1 MFNIYKRQQPTQI
14 IMPPELQA
22 QYDLPIYKIMQSLK
36 AGNTIK
42 VALKID
48 GGFFVSAT
56 NGGGGYVFVNAIA
69 IGPNETFL
77 LIPQGLN
84 RDKVA
89 IRTING
95 YYLSAVNGG
104 EGLITA
110 TGTMIG
116 ANEQFL
122 MIGATPDRA
131 NFISEK
137 GLLMF
142 ALINEPRFLTAYG
155 VATGPNTRLIVI
167 PQAEKL
173 I

>member
-1 MFNIYKRQQPTQI
+1 MYNIYKRHQPSQLI
-14 IMPPELQA
+14 IPPELQE
-22 QYDLPIYKIMQSLK
+22 QYDLPIYKIIQSLK

-48 GGFFVSAT
+48 GGFFVSAA
-56 NGGGGYVFVNAIA
+56 NGGGGYVFVNSII
-69 IGPNETFL
+69 IGPSETFL

-155 VATGPNTRLIVI
+155 VATGPRTRLIVI

>member
-1 MFNIYKRQQPTQI
+1 MYNIYKRQQPSQLI
-14 IMPPELQA
+14 IPPELQE
-22 QYDLPIYKIMQSLK
+22 QYDLPIYKIIQSLK

-48 GGFFVSAT
+48 GGFFVSA
-56 NGGGGYVFVNAIA
+56 A
-69 IGPNETFL
+69 
-77 LIPQGLN
+77 
-84 RDKVA
+84 
-89 IRTING
+89 
-95 YYLSAVNGG
+95 NGG

-110 TGTMIG
+110 TGT
-116 ANEQFL
+116 

-142 ALINEPRFLTAYG
+142 ALVNEPRFLTAYG
-155 VATGPNTRLIVI
+155 VATGPRTRLIVI

>member
-1 MFNIYKRQQPTQI
+1 MFNIYKRQQLDQI
-14 IMPPELQA
+14 IMPTELQE
-22 QYDLPIYKIMQSLK
+22 QYELPIYKIIQTLK
-36 AGNTIK
+36 AGNIVK

-48 GGFFVSAT
+48 GGFFVSAA
-56 NGGGGYVFVNAIA
+56 NGGGGYVFVNAIS

-89 IRTING
+89 IRTTKG

-110 TGTMIG
+110 TGTTIG
-116 ANEQFL
+116 SKEQFT
-122 MIGATPDRA
+122 IVGATPDRA
-131 NFISEK
+131 NFITEK

-142 ALINEPRFLTAYG
+142 ALVNEPRFLTAYG
-155 VATGPNTRLIVI
+155 VATGPRTRLIVI
-167 PQAEKL
+167 PQ

>member
-1 MFNIYKRQQPTQI
+1 MFNIYKRQQPNPI
-14 IMPPELQA
+14 IMPTELQE
-22 QYDLPIYKIMQSLK
+22 QYELPIYKIMKRLK
-36 AGNTIK
+36 EGNIIK

-48 GGFFVSAT
+48 GGFFVSAA
-56 NGGGGYVFVNAIA
+56 NGGGGYVFVNSIA

-77 LIPQGLN
+77 LVPQGLN

-89 IRTING
+89 IRTVNG
-95 YYLSAVNGG
+95 NYLSAVNGG
-104 EGLITA
+104 EGLITT

-155 VATGPNTRLIVI
+155 VATGPRTRLIVI
-167 PQAEKL
+167 PQ